1 MYVDTSGQILCE
13 NNSYSLCYKAGTSSQ
28 CSSVIPTQTNLQ
40 QNFHDCVAWCKQLRA
55 SALYTCAHANVQ
67 PCGASL
73 VSTFKELMIFLQ
85 KTKQI
90 IINPAPQD
98 CVLLQRTW
106 GRGKQSLLTELWME
120 RGLLQLPKVTK
131 ALTGCRGEQVPEV
144 LTLGPTNNGRLF
156 LFK

>member
-40 QNFHDCVAWCKQLRA
+40 QNFHDCVAWCKQLGA

-73 VSTFKELMIFLQ
+73 VSTFKELMIFYKN
-85 KTKQI
+85 KTENKLSSTQPLRI
-90 IINPAPQD
+90 VF
-98 CVLLQRTW
+98 C
-106 GRGKQSLLTELWME
+106 
-120 RGLLQLPKVTK
+120 
-131 ALTGCRGEQVPEV
+131 CRGHGGGESNPFRPSCGWREDYCNY
-144 LTLGPTNNGRLF
+144 LKSPRP
-156 LFK
+156 